1 MQEDIA
7 ILPDTLP
14 TSAVEHVK
22 EIARSINFN
31 DPTLTVSYGA
41 KPMNEIASFADDL
54 LGQVRSKDVGPVGDI
69 LSNLLTQVKAVD
81 LESFGQEDGI
91 LSRLPVIGQLFDKME
106 HNLARMKTVT
116 EQIDEIT
123 AQLDKNM
130 INLLTDIQLL
140 EQFFSDNKIHYEELT
155 KYIEA
160 GKQRLDEA
168 RAVELPKMQ
177 AEVGEDSL
185 KAQEVR
191 DFIERLNRF
200 ERRLHDLQV
209 SRTITIQTAPQIRL
223 IQGNNQT
230 LAEKIQSSVMTT
242 IPIWKNQMVLA
253 ITLYRQRN
261 AVELQKKVADTTNE
275 MLLKNAEMLGQSSTE
290 TARQVER
297 AVVDIET
304 LREVQK
310 KLISTIEES
319 LKITAEGRAKRQAAE
334 KELDQMEANLRS
346 TLVNIVSAKDQQQIA
361 APPKA

>member
-1 MQEDIA
+1 MQDAIA
-7 ILPDTLP
+7 ILPDNLP
-14 TSAVEHVK
+14 AASAGQVQ

-41 KPMNEIASFADDL
+41 KTMNAIASFADNL
-54 LGQVRSKDVGPVGDI
+54 LGEVRAKDAGPVGDI
-69 LSNLLTQVKAVD
+69 LTTLLTQVKSVD
-81 LESFGQEDGI
+81 LDAFGQDGGF
-91 LSRLPVIGQLFDKME
+91 LGKLPVVGSLFNKVE
-106 HNLARMKTVT
+106 HNLARMKSVT

-123 AQLDKNM
+123 AGLDKNM
-130 INLLTDIQLL
+130 IALLTDIQLL
-140 EQFFSDNKIHYEELT
+140 EQLFNENKIHHEELAL
-155 KYIEA
+155 YIEA
-160 GKQRLDEA
+160 GKRRLEEA

-177 AEVGEDSL
+177 AEVGDDSL
-185 KAQEVR
+185 KAQEVN

-200 ERRLHDLQV
+200 ERRLYDLQV
-209 SRTITIQTAPQIRL
+209 SRTITIQTAPQIRM

-253 ITLYRQRN
+253 ITIFRQRK

-304 LREVQK
+304 LREVQN

-334 KELDQMEANLRS
+334 KELDQMEGNLRAR
-346 TLVNIVSAKDQQQIA
+346 LVQIA
-361 APPKA
+361 SGNDRRPIAAGS